1 MELITILANMTQPI
15 RRLFAISSRL
25 FLAGTLCMA
34 AAASCNDSGT
44 SGNNPSNRDMAGGEG
59 DGGGG
64 GGDGGGS
71 EGDGGGGNSDMPGT
85 GSFSLSGVSPALGP
99 STGNIPLIL
108 TGSGFTINTTVTI
121 NGITAPVT
129 SVNATQITV
138 TLPQQ
143 LNVKGKVP
151 ITLQNGASQASRSDL
166 FAYYY
171 GRLEFQTPTR
181 LSVGNGPYWV
191 AVDDFDKDGKADV
204 AVSLYFAGQVAVL
217 LGQGN
222 GTLGAQAN
230 YSLNPASSRPGSL
243 AIGDINKDTYPDLIT
258 ANYNSN
264 NVSSLLNNKNG
275 TFATAVNT
283 ASGEQPNMVAAADLT
298 GDGNA
303 DAVVANIG
311 GGSNDFRLLRSNG
324 SSLNMAMSSLYI
336 EAIPSA
342 IAIADVDKD
351 GKLDLLLGNSNTG
364 KANILTGDGTGTFVK
379 KTDVVVGNQPWAF
392 ATADMD
398 GDGNVDLVS
407 SLYLGSRVGV
417 LLGTGTGSF
426 GVAKNTDLGASSL
439 PAGVALGDFDG
450 DQRPDVAVALYG
462 LNQLGVLRN
471 TGGGVL
477 ALTSSL
483 DIITGA
489 APRSVAVADLNGDGK
504 PDLISANSG
513 DNSISIFLNKSQ

>member
-1 MELITILANMTQPI
+1 
-15 RRLFAISSRL
+15 
-25 FLAGTLCMA
+25 MA

-44 SGNNPSNRDMAGGEG
+44 SGNNPSNRDMAGSSDG
-59 DGGGG
+59 DGGTS
-64 GGDGGGS
+64 GGDGGS
-71 EGDGGGGNSDMPGT
+71 TSGDGGSTSGDMPDT
-85 GSFSLSGVSPALGP
+85 GSFALTGVSPAVGP
-99 STGNIPLIL
+99 STGNVPLIL
-108 TGSGFTINTTVTI
+108 TGRGFTANTTVTI
-121 NGITAPVT
+121 NGITATVT
-129 SVNATQITV
+129 SVNSTQLTV

-143 LNVKGKVP
+143 LGIKGKVP
-151 ITLQNGASQASRSDL
+151 ITLQNGADQSTRSDL

-171 GRLEFQTPTR
+171 GRLEFQSPTKIT
-181 LSVGNGPYWV
+181 VGNGPYWV

-222 GTLGAQAN
+222 GSLGTPSN

-243 AIGDINKDTYPDLIT
+243 AVADINKDNYPDLIT

-264 NVSSLLNNKNG
+264 NASALLNNKNG

-283 ASGEQPNMVAAADLT
+283 ASGEQPNQVVAADVT
-298 GDGNA
+298 GDGYA

-311 GGSNDFRLLRSNG
+311 GGSNDFRLLRGNSAG
-324 SSLNMAMSSLYI
+324 SLNAPVGSIYI
-336 EAIPSA
+336 EAVPSA
-342 IAIADVDKD
+342 IGIMDVDKD

-364 KANILTGDGTGTFVK
+364 KCNILTGDGTGTFVK
-379 KTDVVVGNQPWAF
+379 KTDVVVGNQPFAF
-392 ATADMD
+392 ATSDMD

-407 SLYLGSRVGV
+407 SLYLGSRVAV

-426 GVAKNTDLGASSL
+426 GVAKPTDVGTSSL
-439 PAGVALGDFDG
+439 PTGLALADFDA
-450 DQRPDVAVALYG
+450 DQRPDVVVALYG

-471 TGGGVL
+471 TGSGGVL
-477 ALTSSL
+477 ASPTNL
-483 DIITGA
+483 DIGVGT
-489 APRSVAVADLNGDGK
+489 APRSVAVGDLNGDGK